1 MTATHVVTHT
11 AHFCLQIGSLLLLLF
26 TFTFSFSFPL
36 LALASLLSAVLA
48 EPLTDGREHGLR
60 HPAGDVDILDRLIGT
75 WVRPYSLAP
84 SNALGKQGDY

>member
-1 MTATHVVTHT
+1 MVTHA
-11 AHFCLQIGSLLLLLF
+11 AHFCLQIGSLLLFFPF
-26 TFTFSFSFPL
+26 TFSFPL
-36 LALASLLSAVLA
+36 LPLASRLSAVLA
-48 EPLTDGREHGLR
+48 EPLPDGREHGLR

>member
-1 MTATHVVTHT
+1 MDEETGFTGTANSFLPIV
-11 AHFCLQIGSLLLLLF
+11 ARPINFLAF
-26 TFTFSFSFPL
+26 AFSFSFPL
-36 LALASLLSAVLA
+36 LPLASLLAAVLA

-84 SNALGKQGDY
+84 SNLFGRQADH